1 MAVPWQVQMRLN
13 SRCSPAPLCLLP
25 RALLFGRRSFF
36 LCLQAERRDG
46 LVHDSGGFSMRSA
59 DSWFFHDALD
69 CSSRCRS
76 CHRANRARD
85 HPRVGR
91 ADQLVPM
98 GRRVRPFA
106 QRHDR
111 LAAVPDRAAR
121 RVRLAL
127 GRIVDHAVCMCD
139 APSRALAATFG
150 PAASQTHTR
159 ATSQAHQ
166 CIPSLMDPRW
176 AYLSVF
182 VFDFNALG
190 VVHVPHLRK
199 PTGRRRGRGGAGGG
213 GRIRTSSP
221 GDDCR
226 PAGRLDTRDVREVA
240 PSGAV
245 EQR

>member
-1 MAVPWQVQMRLN
+1 MAAPWQVQMRLN

-150 PAASQTHTR
+150 PAASTHEP
-159 ATSQAHQ
+159 QANPS
-166 CIPSLMDPRW
+166 CFPSLMDPRW

-199 PTGRRRGRGGAGGG
+199 PTGPAARPRRAGRGRGPAAAG
-213 GRIRTSSP
+213 P
-221 GDDCR
+221 GDRRSLLAALTHVTSEKSRR
-226 PAGRLDTRDVREVA
+226 PV
-240 PSGAV
+240 P
-245 EQR
+245 